1 MNLMDTIKKIIDI
14 NHNLK
19 FKIKLVV
26 PLLCLVIA
34 SLILL
39 NFSNV
44 DKQDLFYK
52 QLNWVVVGF
61 VLILITSYLRIDFIF
76 RNSYKLYSLLVFLLL
91 VTIFFGI
98 EINYSKRWV
107 SLGFITFQ
115 PSEIGKILFVFA
127 IAKFLSIKSQKQY
140 DFKTIFILYLLTSV
154 VFILVIQQPD
164 LGTSL
169 VYFFCI
175 FPMMYW
181 AGVRLIDI
189 LLSISPI
196 ISFLISFLYEFGL
209 KTDALNL
216 DKVYSLTLFSFW
228 IIILGYFTINRFN
241 GKFSNHKI
249 IFIIGVNFL
258 ITAFTS
264 MFLEK
269 LMLSYWFN
277 RIVAFLDPFTYRND
291 FAYQIN
297 SSYDAIGSGGFFGKG
312 LGSGMLTE
320 FKMMPIYESDFI
332 VSALAEQFGF
342 FGVFLLIFCLAYFFY
357 WYVSYAD
364 KCNNKF
370 EKMILIGFGS
380 IWFFHSFVNL
390 CIVSGIFPVT
400 GLPFPFLSY
409 GGTYFMSNC
418 LMFSIANKIISLHIS
433 N

>member
-1 MNLMDTIKKIIDI
+1 MDIINKIIDFKYRI
-14 NHNLK
+14 K
-19 FKIKLVV
+19 FKVQLVLPILFLIV
-26 PLLCLVIA
+26 A

-39 NFSNV
+39 NYSNI
-44 DKQDLFYK
+44 DKQELFYK
-52 QLNWVVVGF
+52 QLSWVGLGIL
-61 VLILITSYLRIDFIF
+61 LIFTTSFIRLDFIY
-76 RNSYKLYSLLVFLLL
+76 RNSYKLYALFVVLLL
-91 VTIFFGI
+91 LTIFFGV
-98 EINYSKRWV
+98 EINYSKRWI

-115 PSEIGKILFVFA
+115 PSEIGKMLFVFA
-127 IAKFLSIKSQKQY
+127 IAKFLSLYSSNQY
-140 DFKTIFILYLLTSV
+140 SYKRIFFLFFLTGIVFLLV
-154 VFILVIQQPD
+154 LQQPD

-169 VYFFCI
+169 VFFFCI

-181 AGVRLIDI
+181 AGVRPIDI

-196 ISFLISFLYEFGL
+196 ISFLISFVYEFGL
-209 KTDALNL
+209 KTDVLNL
-216 DKVYSLTLFSFW
+216 DEIYSLILFSIWVLIVGYLAYKRFQGRFSHYVIVV
-228 IIILGYFTINRFN
+228 IIA
-241 GKFSNHKI
+241 
-249 IFIIGVNFL
+249 VNLL

-264 MFLEK
+264 IFLEK

-297 SSYDAIGSGGFFGKG
+297 SSYDAIGSGGFLGKG

-342 FGVFLLIFCLAYFFY
+342 IGVFCLIISLLYFFY
-357 WYVSYAD
+357 WYTIYIE
-364 KCNNKF
+364 KCANKF
-370 EKMILIGFGS
+370 EQIVLVGFGA

-409 GGTYFMSNC
+409 GGTYFLSNC
-418 LMFSIANKIISLHIS
+418 IMFSIASKIISLHIS

>member
-1 MNLMDTIKKIIDI
+1 MDIISKIVDI
-14 NHNLK
+14 SHNLK
-19 FKIKLVV
+19 FKTKLVV

-39 NFSNV
+39 NFSNI

-61 VLILITSYLRIDFIF
+61 ILILMTSYLRIDFIF
-76 RNSYKLYSLLVFLLL
+76 RNSYKLYGLLVFLLL

-98 EINYSKRWV
+98 EINYSKRWI

-127 IAKFLSIKSQKQY
+127 IAKFLSSKSEKQY
-140 DFKTIFILYLLTSV
+140 NFKTIFILYSSTSI
-154 VFILVIQQPD
+154 VFFLVIQQPD

-181 AGVRLIDI
+181 AGVRFVDI

-209 KTDALNL
+209 KTDALDL
-216 DKVYSLTLFSFW
+216 DKVYSLILFSLW
-228 IIILGYFTINRFN
+228 IIILGYFSIKRFK
-241 GKFSNHKI
+241 GKFSHQI
-249 IFIIGVNFL
+249 ITFIIGVNFL

-277 RIVAFLDPFTYRND
+277 RIIAFLDPFTYRND

-342 FGVFLLIFCLAYFFY
+342 LGISCLIFCLAYFFY

-418 LMFSIANKIISLHIS
+418 IMFSIANKIISLHIS